1 MKIGNLD
8 LHGNVF
14 LAPMAGFTDPPFRR
28 VVQQYGVAALW
39 TEMISAHAVAAGSE
53 TFRTMNCDGHTVPT
67 VFQIHGT
74 DPAMMAAAAREIQD
88 MGAVAVD
95 INMGCPAKPVVRR
108 GAGAALMN
116 DLRLA
121 GRIVEAVRRVLTIP
135 LTVKTRLGWDE
146 QHLNA
151 VTLSRIVEDAG
162 ADAVI
167 LHSRSRSKKHAGPVS
182 LNGIAQVK
190 ASVKIPVIG
199 NGGIDSVQDA
209 KEMLEATHC
218 DGVMVGRGALQRPWL
233 PGKILRRLVNG
244 DAAEQPVR
252 LIDVV
257 RSHLRFQ
264 SEWWDDE
271 TAVWRTRK
279 YLAWY
284 SKGLD
289 GSSTF
294 RRLIFQAKDTARV
307 MECIEEFLGKVVES

>member
-8 LHGNVF
+8 LCGNVF
-14 LAPMAGFTDPPFRR
+14 LAPMAGLTDPPFRR

-39 TEMISAHAVAAGSE
+39 TEMISAHAVVAGSE

-74 DPAMMAAAAREIQD
+74 DPVIMAAAAERIQD

-116 DLRLA
+116 DLGLA
-121 GRIVEAVRRVLTIP
+121 GRIVEAVRRVLSIP
-135 LTVKTRLGWDE
+135 LTVKTRLGWDDY
-146 QHLNA
+146 HLNA
-151 VTLSRIVEDAG
+151 VSLSRVVEDAG

-182 LNGIAQVK
+182 LQGIAQVK
-190 ASVKIPVIG
+190 AGVNIPVIG
-199 NGGIDSVQDA
+199 NGGIDCVEDA
-209 KEMLEATHC
+209 KNMLDATDC
-218 DGVMVGRGALQRPWL
+218 DGVMIGRGALQRPWL
-233 PGKILRRLVNG
+233 PGKIMRRLVCG
-244 DAAEQPVR
+244 DATDRPVG
-252 LIDVV
+252 LLDVV
-257 RSHLRFQ
+257 RSHLEFQ
-264 SEWWDDE
+264 REWWDAE
-271 TAVWRTRK
+271 TAVWRMRK

-289 GSSTF
+289 GGSTF
-294 RRLIFQAKDTARV
+294 RRLIFQADHPARV
-307 MECIEEFLGKVVES
+307 MECVEEFMGKVVES